1 MALRKARGCR
11 CRRDSRGKSAGAA
24 RGWKPLLLG
33 CGLLLLGRLL
43 LGRLLLDRL
52 LLGRLLLGLLLGRLL
67 LGLLLLLGLA
77 GWRGVS
83 VSRHKQSGDRVRR
96 AGRT

>member
-1 MALRKARGCR
+1 L
-11 CRRDSRGKSAGAA
+11 
-24 RGWKPLLLG
+24 KPLLLG

-43 LGRLLLDRL
+43 LGRLLLHGL

-77 GWRGVS
+77 GWRGG
-83 VSRHKQSGDRVRR
+83 VSRSAQAERRPGVRSWQNKRDRR
-96 AGRT
+96 AELA